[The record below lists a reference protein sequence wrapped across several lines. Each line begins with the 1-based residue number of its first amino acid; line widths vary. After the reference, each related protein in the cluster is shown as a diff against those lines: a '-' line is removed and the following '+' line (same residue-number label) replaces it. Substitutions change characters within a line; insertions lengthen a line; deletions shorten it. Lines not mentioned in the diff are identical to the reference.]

1 MSKFHFLRT
10 FRDLT
15 GVTPVRFL
23 SAVRIHE
30 AKRLLYATTL
40 NVAEISVRV
49 GYGSLGTFT
58 RRFTECVGLPP
69 TLYRRAARGE
79 PLPMP
84 GENQQASGPQV
95 GTVSGTVHAAPGTSA
110 PILIGMFGS
119 NMPQGRPVA
128 CASVNEPGRWEMSR
142 VPAGS
147 WHLIAVAA
155 ADPAEQADST
165 ERPLMVGTTGRVRVE
180 AGGHADVDVTI
191 RPVDWTHPPLLIV
204 LPGIEALRAAA

>member
-79 PLPMP
+79 PMPMN
-84 GENQQASGPQV
+84 GEGRPAAGPQV
-95 GTVSGTVHAAPGTSA
+95 GTVSGTVHAAPGTSS

-128 CASVNEPGRWEMSR
+128 CASVDQPGPWEMTG

-155 ADPAEQADST
+155 SDRAQQADSA
-165 ERPLMVGTTGRVRVE
+165 EPSLMVGSTGRVRVE
-180 AGGHADVDVTI
+180 PGAHTNLDVTV
-191 RPVDWTHPPLLIV
+191 RPLDWTHPPLLIV